1 LKRETR
7 RWLILGVGFLV
18 SCLLLFLS
26 FRKIEFSDLSEHI
39 GKVALPILVFG
50 PVTRFVNF
58 CLVALRSSL
67 LFAPLH
73 RYSFWFLFK
82 SGLLAYAVNNV
93 VPLRAGEVA
102 RIGYLAK
109 EGNLPASSCLAVV
122 AVERL
127 LDLMAVCVVIVC
139 TLPSMAI
146 DMPIAA
152 PLVIAAAILTAF
164 IGGAIWISRRPEVF
178 VKVAATIAGLLGKSV
193 RSFVEAKSKTFAEG
207 LSALTSPVTV
217 LAVTGLSL
225 LFWTTAVL
233 GIQIWI
239 WAFGFDL
246 PWYTPV
252 VVLTF
257 LTFGLAV
264 PSTPGHIGSYH
275 YFAAAAMMAVGLPK
289 AESVSFA
296 VVGHA
301 MAVVPFTLLALPIFL
316 REFSKRR
323 SNAARESDASQQ
335 AD

>member
-1 LKRETR
+1 MKRGTR
-7 RWLILGVGFLV
+7 RWLFLGIGILV

-26 FRKIEFSDLSEHI
+26 FRKIAFSDLSTHI
-39 GKVALPILVFG
+39 SKVALPILALG
-50 PVTRFVNF
+50 LLTRFSNF
-58 CLVALRSSL
+58 CLVALRSSF

-82 SGLLAYAVNNV
+82 SGLLAYAVNNI
-93 VPLRAGEVA
+93 VPFRAGEVA
-102 RIGYLAK
+102 RIGYLSRRGK
-109 EGNLPASSCLAVV
+109 IPASSCLAVV

-127 LDLMAVCVVIVC
+127 LDLMAICVVIVC

-146 DMPIAA
+146 DMPLGTPFYLAA
-152 PLVIAAAILTAF
+152 GIMVTF
-164 IGGAIWISRRPEVF
+164 IGGAMWVSRRPDVF
-178 VKVAATIAGLLGKSV
+178 VSLSARLAGLLGRSV
-193 RSFVEAKSKTFAEG
+193 RTFVEGKSKTFAEG
-207 LSALTSPVTV
+207 LSALSSPVTV
-217 LAVTGLSL
+217 LAVTALSL
-225 LFWTTAVL
+225 LFWTIAAL

-275 YFAAAAMMAVGLPK
+275 FFAAAAMMAVGLPE

-316 REFSKRR
+316 RDFSGRR
-323 SNAARESDASQQ
+323 NAVEPEDSAR
-335 AD
+335 

>member
-1 LKRETR
+1 LKRQTR
-7 RWLILGVGFLV
+7 RWLFLGIGILV
-18 SCLLLFLS
+18 SGLLLFLS
-26 FRKIEFSDLSEHI
+26 FRKIEFSDISEHI
-39 GKVALPILVFG
+39 GNVTLPILALG
-50 PVTRFVNF
+50 LLTRFTNF
-58 CLVALRSSL
+58 CLVALRSSF

-93 VPLRAGEVA
+93 VPFRAGEVA
-102 RIGYLAK
+102 RIGYLSK
-109 EGNLPASSCLAVV
+109 EGNIPVSSCLAVV

-127 LDLMAVCVVIVC
+127 LDVMAICVVIVC

-146 DMPIAA
+146 DMPLGTPFYLASAIM
-152 PLVIAAAILTAF
+152 VIF
-164 IGGAIWISRRPEVF
+164 ITGALWISRRPEVF
-178 VKVAATIAGLLGKSV
+178 VSLSSKLAGLLGTSV
-193 RSFVEAKSKTFAEG
+193 RRFVEGKSQTFAEG
-207 LSALTSPVTV
+207 LSALSSPVTV

-225 LFWTTAVL
+225 LFWSMGAL

-275 YFAAAAMMAVGLPK
+275 FFAAAAMMAVGLSE

-323 SNAARESDASQQ
+323 KREAAAES
-335 AD
+335 ADSR

>member
-7 RWLILGVGFLV
+7 RWLFLGVGILI
-18 SCLLLFLS
+18 SCTLLFLS
-26 FRKIEFSDLSEHI
+26 FRKIEFSDLSQHI
-39 GKVALPILVFG
+39 GRVTLPILALALL
-50 PVTRFVNF
+50 TRFTNF

-93 VPLRAGEVA
+93 VPFRAGEVA
-102 RIGYLAK
+102 RIGYLSR
-109 EGNLPASSCLAVV
+109 EGKIPASSCLAVV

-127 LDLMAVCVVIVC
+127 LDLMAICVVIVC

-146 DMPIAA
+146 DMPLGAPFYIAA
-152 PLVIAAAILTAF
+152 GVLVTF
-164 IGGAIWISRRPEVF
+164 IGGAMWISRRPELF
-178 VKVAATIAGLLGKSV
+178 VTLAAKLAGLLGKSV
-193 RSFVEAKSKTFAEG
+193 RAFVEGKSKTFAEG
-207 LSALTSPVTV
+207 LSALSSPATV
-217 LAVTGLSL
+217 LAVAGLSL
-225 LFWTTAVL
+225 LFWTMAAF

-275 YFAAAAMMAVGLPK
+275 FFAAAAMMAVGLPE

-323 SNAARESDASQQ
+323 KNAETSG
-335 AD
+335 